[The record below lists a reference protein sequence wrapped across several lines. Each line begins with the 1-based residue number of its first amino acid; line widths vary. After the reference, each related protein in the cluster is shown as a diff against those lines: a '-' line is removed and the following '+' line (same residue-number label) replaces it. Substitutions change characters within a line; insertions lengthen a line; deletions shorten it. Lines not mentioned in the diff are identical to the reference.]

1 MATGRQIYTED
12 HYQEQAR
19 KLGLRARSYFKLEE
33 LDQKFRIVKRGQRIL
48 DLGAAPGSWSQYVLR
63 KTAGEVLLV
72 AIDLQEIEPFHREKA
87 DPARVFLLRADVAA
101 ADLPV
106 EGPFDVVLSDMAP
119 RTSGVP
125 SGDSALSAEL
135 VRVSMAVALRR
146 LKSGG
151 ILVSKYLQGS
161 ELPEL
166 QKAFRRDFA
175 SFKIFKPESSRR
187 QSTEVFFTA
196 WKK

>member
-1 MATGRQIYTED
+1 MANGKQIYTED
-12 HYQEQAR
+12 FYQEQAR

-33 LDQKFRIVKRGQRIL
+33 LDRKFRIVKRGQRIL
-48 DLGAAPGSWSQYVLR
+48 DLGAAPGSWSQFVLR
-63 KTAGEVLLV
+63 KTLGDVHLT
-72 AIDLQEIEPFHREKA
+72 AIDLQEIEPFHREKV
-87 DPARVFLLRADVAA
+87 DPARVVLLKADVSDAS
-101 ADLPV
+101 LSL

-119 RTSGVP
+119 RTMGVP

-135 VRVSMAVALRR
+135 VRLSMAVALKR
-146 LKSGG
+146 LKAGG
-151 ILVSKYLQGS
+151 TLVAKYLQGA

-166 QKAFRRDFA
+166 QGEFRRDFA

-196 WKK
+196 WKR